1 MRLSVRT
8 SEIEIK
14 VTTITCVIIRQFIPQ
29 TNGCYI
35 ALAVSFFSALQF
47 SVHIESNHLRI
58 QIPRQCDVIPL
69 SRLKLE
75 FFVGSRKFTHRGLN
89 LQLLTRKAR
98 ISQTHTQILLDT
110 HYGGN
115 ICFIIKLVN
124 P

>member
-14 VTTITCVIIRQFIPQ
+14 VTAIACVIIRQLIPQ

-35 ALAVSFFSALQF
+35 TLAVSFFPALQF

-69 SRLKLE
+69 SCLKLE

-89 LQLLTRKAR
+89 LQLLTRKVN

-110 HYGGN
+110 HY
-115 ICFIIKLVN
+115 
-124 P
+124 